1 MTPMPIMWDGQPIS
15 APGLFRNIPIDQYH
29 LQLTESPSISSS
41 SLRTIFNDSPAHYFD
56 TSYLNPR
63 RAEKPESEAFRFGR
77 ACHHLLLGEAD
88 FGRHFVVRPEKI
100 NDPKE
105 GVVKWN
111 GNRLVC
117 IEWLAHCR
125 DQGLTVLTPAE
136 IEAIRGMAAG
146 LAAEPLVQQGILSG
160 LIEHSFVWKDEETG
174 VWLKWRPDAIPTDAL
189 DFADL
194 KSAAD
199 ISDDGIETAIGRD
212 CLNMQGALG
221 AMACRAVLGAE
232 MTSFTLVFAEKTRP
246 HCVRVKTLKPV
257 DLELGERQVRSA
269 IRAFARCLDR
279 GRWPGPG
286 GEQTDAEYV
295 EIKPYHRGQIERR
308 LAVMEQELAA

>member
-1 MTPMPIMWDGQPIS
+1 MNPMPVLWDGRTIS

-41 SLRTIFNDSPAHYFD
+41 GLRTIFNESPAHYFD

-88 FGRHFVVRPEKI
+88 FGRYFVVRPAEL
-100 NDPKE
+100 N
-105 GVVKWN
+105 GAAWQ
-111 GNRLVC
+111 GNRKDC
-117 IEWLAHCR
+117 KEWLAHCR

-136 IEAIRGMAAG
+136 IEAIRGMAKG

-174 VWLKWRPDAIPTDAL
+174 IWLKWRPDALPTDAL
-189 DFADL
+189 DFSDL

-212 CLNMQGALG
+212 GLHMQGALG
-221 AMACRAVLGAE
+221 AMACRAVLGTE
-232 MTSFTLVFAEKTRP
+232 MASFSLVFSEKARP
-246 HCVRVKTLKPV
+246 HVARVKTLKPV
-257 DLELGERQVRSA
+257 DLELGERQVRA
-269 IRAFARCLDR
+269 ALRVFARCLDT

-286 GEQTDAEYV
+286 GVQTDAEYV

-308 LAVMEQELAA
+308 LAVMEQEMAA